1 MSSQIKVG
9 AQLRKDVGKGASRR
23 LRHANRI
30 PGIIYGGEDGAV
42 MLSFDSNE
50 LHKATKNEAFFA
62 QVLEVNVDGASN
74 QAVVRDIQRHP
85 AKETILHIDF
95 FRVSADRA
103 IEVHVPLHFINE
115 EACVG
120 VKVGGGLISHNLAEV
135 IVSCLPAD
143 LPEYIEVDLLDI
155 QLGQS
160 LHLSDL
166 KLPEGVEIP
175 ELKLGSD
182 HNLQVVS
189 VHAPR
194 GAGSDAE
201 ATKAS

>member
-1 MSSQIKVG
+1 MSSQIKVS
-9 AQLRKDVGKGASRR
+9 ASVRKDVGKGASRR
-23 LRHANRI
+23 LRHAKQV
-30 PGIIYGGEDGAV
+30 PGIIYGGEGEAV
-42 MLSFDSNE
+42 MLTLDANE
-50 LHKATKNEAFFA
+50 LHKASKHEAFYA
-62 QVLEVNVDGASN
+62 QVLDISVDGASN

-85 AKETILHIDF
+85 AKDTIMHIDF

-103 IEVHVPLHFINE
+103 IEVHVPLHFLNE
-115 EACVG
+115 EVCVG
-120 VKVGGGLISHNLAEV
+120 VKVGGGLISHNLVEV
-135 IVSCLPAD
+135 LVSCLPAN
-143 LPEYIEVDLLDI
+143 LPEYIEVDLKEVG
-155 QLGQS
+155 LGES

-194 GAGSDAE
+194 GGADAE
-201 ATKAS
+201 PAKAS